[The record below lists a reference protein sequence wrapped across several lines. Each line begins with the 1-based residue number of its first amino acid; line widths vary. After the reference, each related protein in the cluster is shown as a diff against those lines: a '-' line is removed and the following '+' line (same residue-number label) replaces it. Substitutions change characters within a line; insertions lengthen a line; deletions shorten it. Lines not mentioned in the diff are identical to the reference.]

1 MSSNSGTALRRRAE
15 KKAAN
20 KKIDDDKDRVSRLN
34 RMIQHRGERYD
45 DEVHAD

>member
-1 MSSNSGTALRRRAE
+1 MSSSSGTARRRRAE

-20 KKIDDDKDRVSRLN
+20 KKIDDDKDRVARLN